1 MEIQTKIIAVIG
13 PTASGKS
20 EMAVAL
26 AKKYNGEILSVDS
39 RQIYRGMDIGT
50 GKVTGAWHSI
60 PCFCHPELVEGSLH
74 NSQIS
79 KKIYLYKSI
88 PHYGIDIA
96 SPKTQYSVTQFQKY
110 AKKIIKDIH
119 SRGKLPILCGG
130 TGHWIDAVVLEQQ
143 MPQVKPN
150 PALRKKLE
158 KLNTTQLFAKLAKL
172 DPQRAQTID
181 AKNPRRLIRALEII
195 LSTGKPVPA
204 LTAESKY
211 DVLWLGITHD
221 KNILDKR
228 IDKRL
233 GEWLKSGMLKEVKAL
248 HSKGLSWKRLEDF
261 GLEYKFVAQF
271 LQQKISTI
279 EMKTLTSTSIKQY
292 AKRQLTWFKR
302 NKNIHWIESKQKA
315 SSQVKNFL
323 HHN

>member
-1 MEIQTKIIAVIG
+1 MDTKSNKKIIAVVG

-20 EMAVAL
+20 ELAVKI
-26 AKKYNGEILSVDS
+26 AKKYNGEIISADS
-39 RQIYRGMDIGT
+39 RQVYRGMDIGT
-50 GKVTGAWHSI
+50 GKVTGSWKIHS
-60 PCFCHPELVEGSLH
+60 ESNKSLSSRADEGARDL
-74 NSQIS
+74 S
-79 KKIYLYKSI
+79 KVYIYKSI

-211 DVLWLGITHD
+211 DVLWLGITTEQE
-221 KNILDKR
+221 KLYSK

-233 GEWLKSGMLKEVKAL
+233 SQRLKQNMIQEVKTL
-248 HSKGLSWKRLEDF
+248 HSQGISWKRLQDF
-261 GLEYKFVAQF
+261 GLEYKFCALY
-271 LQQKISTI
+271 LQNKISLQALET
-279 EMKTLTSTSIKQY
+279 ELSQAIKHY

-302 NKNIHWIESKQKA
+302 NKNIHWISKTSEALKYI
-315 SSQVKNFL
+315 K
-323 HHN
+323 